1 MGSSTIAGTSPHARL
16 ALRLMLF
23 ALVGAMIVAISACTP
38 IYRFHGYA
46 PTELELKTVE
56 VGKDTRETVEQ
67 KIGHPSAEGLLN
79 DDAWF
84 FVQSRF
90 QQRGLKPLT
99 EVDRQVVVISFSDAG
114 TVSNIERFGL
124 QDGNVVVL
132 SRRVTET
139 NIQSVSF
146 LKQLLRNVGRVSTDS
161 VLGSRS
167 GGL

>member
-1 MGSSTIAGTSPHARL
+1 MGTSSIAGTVPHARL
-16 ALRLMLF
+16 AMRLVLLALF
-23 ALVGAMIVAISACTP
+23 GALILAVSACNP
-38 IYRFHGYA
+38 IVRYHGYA
-46 PTELELKTVE
+46 PTDQELKTVE

-90 QQRGLKPLT
+90 QQKGLKPMT
-99 EVDRQVVVISFSDAG
+99 EIDRQVVVISFSDAG

-132 SRRVTET
+132 SRRVTES
-139 NIQSVSF
+139 NIKGVSF
-146 LKQLLRNVGRVSTDS
+146 LNQLMRNMGRMTTGDL
-161 VLGSRS
+161 LGSRS
-167 GGL
+167 GAP